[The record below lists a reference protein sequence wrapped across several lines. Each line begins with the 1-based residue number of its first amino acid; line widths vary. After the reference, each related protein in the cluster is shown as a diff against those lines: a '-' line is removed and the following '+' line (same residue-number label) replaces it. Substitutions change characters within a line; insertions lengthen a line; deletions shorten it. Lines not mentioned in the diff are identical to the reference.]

1 MFGMSPLD
9 VMEQRIQQQ
18 TQENASRR
26 AAQSAAGQSLGIFNP
41 LYQAG
46 LGFSDMAGQA
56 ARSLFGTQDPMLMKA
71 AQIQQAMA
79 GRDMNKPEDMIAFS
93 QELAKMGYTA
103 EAMQVAQQARTAG
116 LEERRLTTT
125 EEDIKLRREA
135 AERKVS
141 SEQTTTKGIRVFRR
155 GDGPLIVEEGGQD
168 VPYDEK
174 KHGRFETAQDRTAPK
189 GVTIKDITNRVGQ
202 VIGREFIDPITGN
215 TIRKS
220 YFEGMGPTAPT
231 APGAGG
237 AGKDKT
243 EKPPLTSFEPGTES
257 TTETSPAGPVRS
269 GRGRPV
275 SNRVPTRP
283 PEFILRGTNRI
294 KNKAYDDWTAQ
305 YGATHNPDGTPK

>member
-1 MFGMSPLD
+1 
-9 VMEQRIQQQ
+9 
-18 TQENASRR
+18 
-26 AAQSAAGQSLGIFNP
+26 
-41 LYQAG
+41 
-46 LGFSDMAGQA
+46 
-56 ARSLFGTQDPMLMKA
+56 MKA
-71 AQIQQAMA
+71 AQIQQAMS
-79 GRDMNKPEDMIAFS
+79 GKDMNKPEDMLAFS
-93 QELAKMGYTA
+93 QELAAMGYTA
-103 EAMQVAQQARTAG
+103 EAMQVAQQARTIST
-116 LEERRLTTT
+116 EERKIGLDERRVGAT

-168 VPYDEK
+168 VPYNEK
-174 KHGRFETAQDRTAPK
+174 KHGRFETAQDKTAPR

-202 VIGREFIDPITGN
+202 VIGREFIDPITGD

-220 YFEGMGPTAPT
+220 YFEGMGPTAP
-231 APGAGG
+231 GVGG
-237 AGKDKT
+237 GGKDKT
-243 EKPPLTSFEPGTES
+243 ERAPLTSFEPRTES
-257 TTETSPAGPVRS
+257 TTETTPAGPVRS